1 MLERKEDIMGLFEL
15 LASHRE
21 AKSLSWREFESGCRI
36 IGEKILNN
44 RHWTLDIGHQTL
56 DTRH

>member
-36 IGEKILNN
+36 IGEKALNN
-44 RHWTLDIGHQTL
+44 RL
-56 DTRH
+56 